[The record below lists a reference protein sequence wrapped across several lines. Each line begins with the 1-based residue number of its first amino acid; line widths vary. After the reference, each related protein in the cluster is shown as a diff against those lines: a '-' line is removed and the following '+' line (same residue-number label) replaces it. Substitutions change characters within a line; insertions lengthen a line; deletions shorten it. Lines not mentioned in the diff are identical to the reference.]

1 MAKVVAITLIVMLA
15 IIVLG
20 SGGICIG
27 VFSGIFGAFSGI
39 LAGAFGL
46 VAGLIGGLF
55 GLAFGL
61 LGAFVPVLIFIL
73 VILGV
78 VHLIKLV

>member
-1 MAKVVAITLIVMLA
+1 MGKVVAITLIVMLA
-15 IIVLG
+15 ILVLG
-20 SGGICIG
+20 SGGACI
-27 VFSGIFGAFSGI
+27 GIFGGIFGSFGGI

-61 LGAFVPVLIFIL
+61 LGAFAPVLIFIL
-73 VILGV
+73 VITGI
-78 VHLIKLV
+78 VHLFKLV